1 MPLRILKTGLYYTIL
16 MILKNKTILKNI
28 KQTGLILLTILF
40 FLLSACS
47 SPNNT
52 RSIYLWK
59 ADLKLSEK
67 DTTFFNNADITKLY
81 IRFFDITKNAE
92 KRIIPKGSLKYKG
105 VNLKNYK
112 IIPVIFIE
120 NSSLKNTD
128 NKAVKELSE
137 NIIEKVKRF
146 YDKKFP
152 ENIFT
157 ELQLDCDWT
166 ASTKESFFKLIDEI
180 KSENKSLTV
189 SSTIRLHQLK
199 YPDKTGIPPAD
210 KGILMYYNMGSFKNP
225 HEKNSI
231 LNNETGKNYLK
242 NINNYPL
249 ELSLALPVFSWS
261 VWFKQKE
268 AKALIYGINSN
279 NISNIKFLNF
289 NKDNIYTVNK
299 DTVFEQKYFR
309 FGDVLKLESCEPKEL
324 KIAKKLCQPITNG
337 EIIIFSY
344 APENSKIIKQ
354 NLLEEVYK

>member
-1 MPLRILKTGLYYTIL
+1 M
-16 MILKNKTILKNI
+16 KNHSHK
-28 KQTGLILLTILF
+28 TILF

-180 KSENKSLTV
+180 KSENNVSITSWGFHLVSLFE
-189 SSTIRLHQLK
+189 SAQKQL
-199 YPDKTGIPPAD
+199 DKLIS
-210 KGILMYYNMGSFKNP
+210 K
-225 HEKNSI
+225 
-231 LNNETGKNYLK
+231 
-242 NINNYPL
+242 INA
-249 ELSLALPVFSWS
+249 EL
-261 VWFKQKE
+261 
-268 AKALIYGINSN
+268 
-279 NISNIKFLNF
+279 
-289 NKDNIYTVNK
+289 
-299 DTVFEQKYFR
+299 
-309 FGDVLKLESCEPKEL
+309 
-324 KIAKKLCQPITNG
+324 AKKDFQET
-337 EIIIFSY
+337 F
-344 APENSKIIKQ
+344 
-354 NLLEEVYK
+354 